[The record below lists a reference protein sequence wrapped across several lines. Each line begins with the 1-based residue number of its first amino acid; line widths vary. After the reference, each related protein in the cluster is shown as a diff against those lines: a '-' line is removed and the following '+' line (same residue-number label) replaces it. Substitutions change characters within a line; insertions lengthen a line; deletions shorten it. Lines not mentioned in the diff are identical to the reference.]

1 MKIQRPLKRPLTGLE
16 IELFTINRQGKIVNA
31 ADSILN
37 KAKKD
42 NKLVLKK
49 ENSFSMIEIASYPDE
64 MVPDT
69 MKHLLEELEYATKIT
84 KKMDVLLC
92 PLGLYPGRFNPIMR
106 NDLKYEIKKSIF
118 GKQKYKIEARCAGF
132 HCHYTLPRGVFDS
145 QIRALKLIIN
155 SKIKDSF
162 VNSYNMMIAADPA
175 LTCFMQSSPF
185 YQGTYMG
192 KDSRVI
198 MYRGGKALNNNA
210 GLYADFG
217 EFGGLPHYK
226 STNFDIMELVTA
238 RFQKWKSYIKSIG
251 LNIKVLS
258 LYGSTLYTTWGPV
271 RISPHGTLEQRGMD
285 MNHPKYIVGIGV
297 LIKLV
302 LKRLQEE
309 HYTVIPSEIGI
320 KEPFKAEKDIIY
332 IPPYSYLKNTL
343 QNLSAYKGLDSD
355 IIYNYC
361 RRFLRFAASTMP
373 KDGLRLISP
382 LNDMLKKRKT
392 ISDEIIDYAKKRGF
406 KKNDRGISNK
416 LAAEISLN
424 HSERL
429 INEIEEAKRL
439 INSHI
444 S

>member
-1 MKIQRPLKRPLTGLE
+1 MKAKKPLKKSLTGFE
-16 IELFTINRQGKIVNA
+16 IELFIIDRQGKIVNA
-31 ADSILN
+31 ADNILN

-42 NKLVLKK
+42 KRAALKK
-49 ENSFSMIEIASYPDE
+49 ENSLSMIEIASYPNE

-69 MKHLLEELEYATKIT
+69 MSHLLDELDYAIQIAEKFDT
-84 KKMDVLLC
+84 LLC

-132 HCHYTLPRGVFDS
+132 HCHYTLPRGIFDS
-145 QIRALKLIIN
+145 QIMALKLLVH

-185 YQGTYMG
+185 YQGKYIG

-198 MYRGGKALNNNA
+198 MYRGGEALSNNA
-210 GLYADFG
+210 GLYADFE

-226 STNFDIMELVTA
+226 STTLDIMDLITT
-238 RFQKWKSYIKSIG
+238 RFQKWKSHIKSLG

-271 RISPHGTLEQRGMD
+271 RVSPHGTLEQRGMD
-285 MNHPKYIVGIGV
+285 MNHPKYIVSMGI
-297 LIKLV
+297 LIKFI

-309 HYTVIPSEIGI
+309 HYAVIPSEIGI
-320 KEPFKAEKDIIY
+320 KEPFKVEKDVIY
-332 IPPYSYLKNTL
+332 IPPYSYVRNTL
-343 QNLSAYKGLDSD
+343 QRLSAYKGLDSD
-355 IIYNYC
+355 ITYNYC
-361 RRFLRFAASTMP
+361 KKFLKFAASAMP
-373 KDGLRLISP
+373 KDRIRLIRP
-382 LNDMLKKRKT
+382 LNDMLKNRKT

-406 KKNDRGISNK
+406 KNNDKKISDNIS
-416 LAAEISLN
+416 AEISLN

-429 INEIEEAKRL
+429 IKEIEETRRMIKGYL
-439 INSHI
+439 D
-444 S
+444 